1 MRMGEARMRIIK
13 TLMIVATLL
22 LLFMNVSPSYAQ
34 QSSQIEMADKAI
46 KVSPVRLDGV
56 VLFYVHGIQSFP
68 ADERAKGIE
77 KRVENIAED
86 PAVNIESIT
95 SVETDVSTNIV
106 ADGKHIMSVFDYDAS
121 MEGVSRNV
129 LTRAHLQKLRTSIE
143 KYRDERSPERLLKNG
158 LYALLA
164 TAVFIFLF
172 RLIFLLFRSFNTL
185 IETRYKAKIQAL
197 HIQKLEI
204 IQAERIF
211 AGVTGTLRF
220 IRIVLLFVLL
230 YFYLNLVLSLFPW
243 TRPLASSLFDHALVP
258 LRTIGHGFVK
268 YIPNLIF
275 IIVFVVI
282 MRYILKVMQM
292 FFTAIE
298 SETIKFAG
306 FDKEWSR
313 PTYRIVRLLI
323 IAFAAV
329 VVYPHVPGSDSPAF
343 KGITIF
349 LGVLFS
355 LGSSSVISN
364 YIAGYTMT
372 YRRAFRV
379 GDRIKVNDIT
389 GDVIEIR
396 LLVTHLRTIKN
407 EEVIVPNSTILN
419 SHIVNYSSLARE
431 KGLILHT
438 EVTIGYDA
446 PWRQVH
452 AMLLAAAERTERLL
466 KNPPPYVLQ
475 KSLDDFYVRYELNA
489 YTDAP
494 HMMANI
500 YSELHKNIQD
510 CFNEYG
516 VQIMSP
522 HYVGDPSGAK
532 VVPKADWY
540 KPPAKPT
547 GEGEKRDS

>member
-1 MRMGEARMRIIK
+1 MRTIK
-13 TLMIVATLL
+13 SLMMAATLFFVFAHGAL
-22 LLFMNVSPSYAQ
+22 SFAQ
-34 QSSQIEMADKAI
+34 QSPQTPMADESAVQ
-46 KVSPVRLDGV
+46 VSPVRLDHEI
-56 VLFYVHGIQSFP
+56 LFYVRGIQSFP
-68 ADERAKGIE
+68 ADERAKAIE
-77 KRVENIAED
+77 QRLEKIAAD
-86 PAVNIESIT
+86 PAIKIDSIT
-95 SVETDVSTNIV
+95 SVETDISTNLL
-106 ADGKHIMSVFDYDAS
+106 ADGKLIMSIFDLDAAS
-121 MEGVSRNV
+121 EGVPKEIV
-129 LTRAHLQKLRTSIE
+129 ARAHIHKLRMSIE
-143 KYRDERSPERLLKNG
+143 KYRNERSPERLVKNG

-172 RLIFLLFRSFNTL
+172 RLLLLLFRWFNAL
-185 IETRYKAKIQAL
+185 IETRYKAKIHAL
-197 HIQKLEI
+197 HIQSLEI

-211 AGVTGTLRF
+211 AGLRGALKF
-220 IRIVLLFVLL
+220 LRLVLMFLLL
-230 YFYLNLVLSLFPW
+230 YIYLNLVLSLFLW
-243 TRPLASSLFDHALVP
+243 TRPLAVSLFDYAVFP
-258 LRTIGHGFVK
+258 LRTIGHGFIQ

-275 IIVFVVI
+275 IVVFIVVI
-282 MRYILKVMQM
+282 RYALKVMQM

-298 SETIKFAG
+298 SGTIKFAG
-306 FDKEWSR
+306 FDKDWSK
-313 PTYRIVRLLI
+313 PTYRIVRLLV

-329 VVYPHVPGSDSPAF
+329 VVYPHVPGSESPAF

-379 GDRIKVNDIT
+379 GDRIRVNDIT

-452 AMLLAAAERTERLL
+452 AMLLDAAQRTDRLL
-466 KNPPPYVLQ
+466 KDPPPYVLQ

-510 CFNEYG
+510 SFNEYG

-522 HYVGDPSGAK
+522 HYEGDPSGTK
-532 VVPKADWY
+532 VVPKTDWY
-540 KPPAKPT
+540 KTPARPSSG
-547 GEGEKRDS
+547 GEDRG